1 MQEALAIVLHH
12 APAAERAS
20 SGSRSKSDSSNS
32 SSSRRKALGAKLKRT
47 PAFHLGSLD
56 GPRDSAAVL
65 DSVSAQRRAAKVGM
79 LSRHAPLWTHRRRVR
94 HGGRSRSKDAMV
106 VQILRISSEA

>member
-1 MQEALAIVLHH
+1 MLHH
-12 APAAERAS
+12 APAAKWAS
-20 SGSRSKSDSSNS
+20 SGSWSKSDSSNS
-32 SSSRRKALGAKLKRT
+32 FSSRRKALGAKT
-47 PAFHLGSLD
+47 PALHLGSLD

-94 HGGRSRSKDAMV
+94 HGGCSRSRGAMV
-106 VQILRISSEA
+106 V